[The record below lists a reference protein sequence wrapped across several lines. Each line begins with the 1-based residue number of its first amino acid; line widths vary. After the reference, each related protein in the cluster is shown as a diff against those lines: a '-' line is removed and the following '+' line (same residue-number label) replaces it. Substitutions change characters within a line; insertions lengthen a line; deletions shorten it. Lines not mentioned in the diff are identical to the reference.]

1 MERIFLCIIDVIF
14 NLNPLWWFFSFLLGL
29 TSFLILVW
37 KFFKHLKKRSRE
49 RKMGI
54 SSISDSKSKE
64 ITNEDIERIKKQ
76 LNNNNQYQTQFN
88 QKTNNQI
95 IIPLYE
101 RDGDNNKKELTK
113 DKLLKDIIRQN
124 NRLLILGSSGHG
136 KTTLI
141 LEIALEKLKD
151 KKDKTIPIIL
161 NVASWSTFKKENQ
174 KSQKKDKAILFKE
187 WMISVLNS
195 GYGFSNDYAK
205 ILIEQEKIYPIFDG
219 FDELTSYEQERSSDK
234 IRSSFME
241 AHDVFSKADMG
252 FIVTSRIEEYRDVK
266 KLILEITK
274 IVEIAPLTIEYV
286 KNTLK
291 KEEKEKIGAKRLL
304 KFIKEDEEGNKNLR
318 EVLKTPFYFNLAVQV
333 LNKDNKPNIANFKDK
348 KDFESFLIKTF
359 VDERIEEIKHFS
371 PDKVKDCL
379 KFIAYV
385 MHDNNSVSFEL
396 IDLQPRHLKRKI
408 IYRLIYGLISGL
420 IFGLIYGLISGP
432 ISGLIFGL
440 ISGLVFTE
448 GEIVSHD
455 KYHFDFSPLKKLS
468 TWWLIF
474 KMGLILGPISGLI
487 LGLIFGPISGLILG
501 LILGLISGLILG
513 LILGLISGGLFIT
526 IFITISISQFSEIK
540 NPYYRLKFNILF
552 DIYPYILLSILL
564 FLFLDYH
571 YNIMFLWEI
580 ISESVLFGALLGLVM
595 TPIWQHF
602 MLRIALFF
610 EKDLPLRLVT
620 FLEELTSSDL
630 TSSESFNKQNI
641 LINQNKGTWRFQH
654 RLFQEF
660 FMTKDEYEK
669 ELAKRPANTS
679 NAYANRG
686 NAKRYFGQYQEAM
699 VDYKKAVKLEPKDAN
714 TNGNYAGTLFVVGET
729 EKAEKYWEIAF
740 ENCDKQRKKPL
751 LLELYFYHYA
761 HAKSEKVWQ
770 DAKKQAQKLLDEGVV
785 SLNFNLC
792 GNVQKAWDDN
802 HPEKEQIKQMA
813 QDISKLQ
820 CDDVK

>member
-1 MERIFLCIIDVIF
+1 MEHFFSYIIDAIS
-14 NLNPLWWFFSFLLGL
+14 NLKPLLEFFGFLFG
-29 TSFLILVW
+29 FLISLW
-37 KFFKHLKKRSRE
+37 KIFKHLKKRSRE
-49 RKMGI
+49 RKMCI
-54 SSISDSKSKE
+54 SPTSYGKSQK
-64 ITNEDIERIKKQ
+64 ITDDEIKKIKEKRRE
-76 LNNNNQYQTQFN
+76 QYETYLN

-101 RDGDNNKKELTK
+101 RDGDNNKKELKK

-124 NRLLILGSSGHG
+124 NRLLILGSPGYG

-141 LEIALEKLKD
+141 LKIAIKKLD
-151 KKDKTIPIIL
+151 DEKDKTIPIIF

-219 FDELTSYEQERSSDK
+219 FDEITSYEQERSSDK

-241 AHDVFSKADMG
+241 AHDDFFRKVDMG

-266 KLILEITK
+266 KPILEITK

-304 KFIKEDEEGNKNLR
+304 NFIKEDEEGNKNLR

-474 KMGLILGPISGLI
+474 KM
-487 LGLIFGPISGLILG
+487 GLIFGPISGLILG

-740 ENCDKQRKKPL
+740 ENCDKQTEKPL